1 MAYLAPKT
9 DWTSVDGV
17 LSTDLNRIEGNIE
30 TLATLR
36 GYPTATGTGTA
47 IAVTTGHFEL
57 VAGRSFTFIA
67 SANNSGAATTINA
80 DGTGAKNLYK
90 PNTTDAPTII
100 SGKAYTVWYN
110 GTSFF
115 VKASA
120 EGDAVAGD
128 VIKDKTFSNDEDTG
142 ITGTLELTGNAA
154 VGDVLAT
161 KTFYNTDPK
170 TKRTGTMPNRGTV
183 STDISAKAT
192 EVTIAQGYHS
202 GSGKVKIA
210 TAEQNKI
217 ITGNI
222 KSGITVLGV
231 AGKSSVVD
239 TADADAVA
247 GDILDGKT
255 GYVNGS
261 KITGNIPSKG
271 AATYTPGTTD
281 QTINAGQ
288 YLSGAQTIAGDADLV
303 AGNIKTG
310 VGIFGVTGTF
320 TGGIKTIQFG
330 ESARSAS
337 QANITL
343 GTEIESDNSF
353 VIIKSIT
360 VDETDVSF
368 VRLGKYLVGLTDTTL
383 SLSAGDGCQYI
394 VIEFQPGAVKSIQ
407 RGTITGTISTAQ
419 TTVNHSSVDVA
430 KSFILLDSSIIG
442 FPTICKLAHISSRTT
457 TSFVCNNNFYYD
469 AEPFYS
475 TASYQI
481 VEFN

>member
-1 MAYLAPKT
+1 MAYLTPKT

-36 GYPTATGTGTA
+36 AYPTATGTGTA
-47 IAVTTGHFEL
+47 IVVTTGYFEL

-120 EGDAVAGD
+120 EGNAVAGD
-128 VIKDKTFSNDEDTG
+128 VLDGKIFSNDEDTG
-142 ITGTLELTGNAA
+142 IE
-154 VGDVLAT
+154 
-161 KTFYNTDPK
+161 
-170 TKRTGTMPNRGTV
+170 GTMPNRGTV

-202 GSGKVKIA
+202 GSGKVKISA
-210 TAEQNKI
+210 AEQAKI

-222 KSGITVLGV
+222 KSGITLLGV

-247 GDILDGKT
+247 GDILNGKI

-271 AATYTPGTTD
+271 AATYTPGTAS
-281 QTINAGQ
+281 QTISAGQ
-288 YLSGAQTIAGDADLV
+288 YLSGAQTISGDADLV
-303 AGNIKTG
+303 AGNIKSG
-310 VGIFGVTGTF
+310 VNIFGVTGSF
-320 TGGIKTIQFG
+320 SGGIKTIQFG
-330 ESARSAS
+330 DSAQSGS

-343 GTEIESDNSF
+343 GTEIESDNAF
-353 VIIKSIT
+353 VIIKHKLT
-360 VDETDVSF
+360 NKNPGLVT
-368 VRLGKYLVGLTDTTL
+368 GKYLVGLTDTTL
-383 SLSAGDGCQYI
+383 SLSPGEACQYI
-394 VIEFQPGAVKSIQ
+394 VIEFQPGVIKSII
-407 RGTITGTISTAQ
+407 RGTDKPTSSTKTI
-419 TTVNHSSVDVA
+419 NHSAVVIA
-430 KSFILLDSSIIG
+430 KSFILLDSSYIG
-442 FPTICKLAHISSRTT
+442 YGSQVSPTSCVLAYIASRTT
-457 TSFVCNNNFYYD
+457 TSFTYYSNNYYD
-469 AEPFYS
+469 TANNYG

>member
-1 MAYLAPKT
+1 MAYTAPKT

-47 IAVTTGHFEL
+47 IAVTTGYFEL
-57 VAGRSFTFIA
+57 VAGRSLTFIA
-67 SANNSGAATTINA
+67 SANNSGAATTLNA

-120 EGDAVAGD
+120 EGNAVAGD

-170 TKRTGTMPNRGTV
+170 TKRTGTMTNNGTV

-217 ITGNI
+217 IAGNI
-222 KSGITVLGV
+222 KSGIT
-231 AGKSSVVD
+231 
-239 TADADAVA
+239 
-247 GDILDGKT
+247 IL
-255 GYVNGS
+255 
-261 KITGNIPSKG
+261 
-271 AATYTPGTTD
+271 
-281 QTINAGQ
+281 
-288 YLSGAQTIAGDADLV
+288 
-303 AGNIKTG
+303 
-310 VGIFGVTGTF
+310 GVTGTF
-320 TGGIKTIQFG
+320 GDGVAGNTVI
-330 ESARSAS
+330 ASAS
-337 QANITL
+337 TPRFFDSTTYKNYKEITVSTKGTYRVVMEL
-343 GTEIESDNSF
+343 GSPSYASTCYGRIYKNGTAYGTERFLDNDYQTQF
-353 VIIKSIT
+353 AE
-360 VDETDVSF
+360 D
-368 VRLGKYLVGLTDTTL
+368 LVF
-383 SLSAGDGCQYI
+383 SAGDKVQFYGRYDEPNGGSCGR
-394 VIEFQPGAVKSIQ
+394 FSVK
-407 RGTITGTISTAQ
+407 ITPTPSPTA
-419 TTVNHSSVDVA
+419 TVD
-430 KSFILLDSSIIG
+430 LD
-442 FPTICKLAHISSRTT
+442 
-457 TSFVCNNNFYYD
+457 
-469 AEPFYS
+469 
-475 TASYQI
+475 
-481 VEFN
+481 

>member
-1 MAYLAPKT
+1 MAYSTPKT
-9 DWTSVDGV
+9 NWVASDGPTE
-17 LSTDLNRIEGNIE
+17 TDLNRIENNIV

-36 GYPTATGTGTA
+36 GYATAGGTATAITVATGN
-47 IAVTTGHFEL
+47 FEL
-57 VAGRSFTFIA
+57 TAGRAFTFICNG
-67 SANNSGAATTINA
+67 NNNGAATTINA

-90 PNTTDAPTII
+90 PNTTDAPNLI

-128 VIKDKTFSNDEDTG
+128 VLDGKIFSNDEDTG
-142 ITGTLELTGNAA
+142 IE
-154 VGDVLAT
+154 
-161 KTFYNTDPK
+161 
-170 TKRTGTMPNRGTV
+170 GTMTNNGTV

-222 KSGITVLGV
+222 KAGVTILGV
-231 AGKSSVVD
+231 AGKTEVVD
-239 TADADAVA
+239 TADANATA
-247 GDILDGKT
+247 GEILATKT
-255 GYVNGS
+255 GYVNGT
-261 KITGNIPSKG
+261 KITGNIASKT

-281 QTINAGQ
+281 QTITAGQ
-288 YLSGAQTIAGDADLV
+288 YLSGAQTISGDSDLV
-303 AGNIKTG
+303 ATNIKTG
-310 VGIFGVTGTF
+310 VNIFGVDGSY

-330 ESARSAS
+330 ESATSGS

-343 GTEIESDNSF
+343 GTAIESDNAF
-353 VIIKSIT
+353 VIIKNTIT
-360 VDETDVSF
+360 NYNPGLIT
-368 VRLGKYLVGLTDTTL
+368 GKYLVSLTDTTL
-383 SLSAGDGCQYI
+383 SLSPGEGCQYI
-394 VIEFQPGAVKSIQ
+394 VIEFQPGVIKSIIK
-407 RGTITGTISTAQ
+407 GTDTPTSSTKTIS
-419 TTVNHSSVDVA
+419 HSAVVIA
-430 KSFILLDSSIIG
+430 KSFILLDSYYIG
-442 FPTICKLAHISSRTT
+442 YGSQVSATSCTLANISSRTT
-457 TSFVCNNNFYYD
+457 TSFTYNSNNYYD
-469 AEPFYS
+469 TGNNYG

>member
-36 GYPTATGTGTA
+36 AYPTATGTGTA
-47 IAVTTGHFEL
+47 IVVTTGYFEL
-57 VAGRSFTFIA
+57 VAGRSLTFIA
-67 SANNSGAATTINA
+67 SANNSGAATTLNA

-120 EGDAVAGD
+120 EGNAVAGD

-170 TKRTGTMPNRGTV
+170 TKRTGTMTNNGTV

-202 GSGKVKIA
+202 GSGKVKISA
-210 TAEQNKI
+210 TEQAKI

-222 KSGITVLGV
+222 KAGITLLGV

-239 TADADAVA
+239 TADANAVA
-247 GDILDGKT
+247 GDILSGKT

-261 KITGNIPSKG
+261 KITGNIASKG

-281 QTINAGQ
+281 QTITAGQ

-320 TGGIKTIQFG
+320 GDGVAGNTVIADASTPRYFDSTAYKKYKEITVSRKVTYRVVMELGSPSFPCSCYGRIYKNG
-330 ESARSAS
+330 SAY
-337 QANITL
+337 
-343 GTEIESDNSF
+343 GTERFLNND
-353 VIIKSIT
+353 T
-360 VDETDVSF
+360 VTLISED
-368 VRLGKYLVGLTDTTL
+368 LVF
-383 SLSAGDGCQYI
+383 SAGDKVQFYGKCDTGEQGC
-394 VIEFQPGAVKSIQ
+394 VGAFSV
-407 RGTITGTISTAQ
+407 RITPTPSPTA
-419 TTVNHSSVDVA
+419 TVD
-430 KSFILLDSSIIG
+430 LD
-442 FPTICKLAHISSRTT
+442 
-457 TSFVCNNNFYYD
+457 
-469 AEPFYS
+469 
-475 TASYQI
+475 
-481 VEFN
+481 

>member
-1 MAYLAPKT
+1 MAYTAPKT

-36 GYPTATGTGTA
+36 AYPTATGTGTA
-47 IAVTTGHFEL
+47 IAVTTGYFEL
-57 VAGRSFTFIA
+57 VAGRSLTFIA
-67 SANNSGAATTINA
+67 SANNSGAATTLNA

-202 GSGKVKIA
+202 GSGKVKISA
-210 TAEQNKI
+210 TEQAKI

-222 KSGITVLGV
+222 KAGITVLGV

-261 KITGNIPSKG
+261 KITGTASPPTIQTGFVYQPTAG
-271 AATYTPGTTD
+271 AGT
-281 QTINAGQ
+281 I
-288 YLSGAQTIAGDADLV
+288 
-303 AGNIKTG
+303 
-310 VGIFGVTGTF
+310 TF
-320 TGGIKTIQFG
+320 TG
-330 ESARSAS
+330 
-337 QANITL
+337 ITL
-343 GTEIESDNSF
+343 STKMT
-353 VIIKSIT
+353 VIIWADNDPYNQSSLTTFILIKRDAGTISHGYVNNGGYYGRSGSGVIT
-360 VDETDVSF
+360 VDFSGTS
-368 VRLGKYLVGLTDTTL
+368 
-383 SLSAGDGCQYI
+383 
-394 VIEFQPGAVKSIQ
+394 IEV
-407 RGTITGTISTAQ
+407 TGP
-419 TTVNHSSVDVA
+419 NWDH
-430 KSFILLDSSIIG
+430 
-442 FPTICKLAHISSRTT
+442 
-457 TSFVCNNNFYYD
+457 
-469 AEPFYS
+469 YS
-475 TASYQI
+475 TYRLIA
-481 VEFN
+481 FNQE

>member
-1 MAYLAPKT
+1 MAYIAPKT

-47 IAVTTGHFEL
+47 IVVTTGYFEL
-57 VAGRSFTFIA
+57 TAGRSFTFIA

-170 TKRTGTMPNRGTV
+170 TKRTGTMTNNGTV

-217 ITGNI
+217 IAGNI
-222 KSGITVLGV
+222 KSGITILGV
-231 AGKSSVVD
+231 AGNSNVVD
-239 TADADAVA
+239 TSA
-247 GDILDGKT
+247 GDATASQILSGKKAYVDGSL
-255 GYVNGS
+255 V
-261 KITGNIPSKG
+261 TGNITSKG
-271 AATYTPGTTD
+271 AATYTPGTSN
-281 QTINAGQ
+281 QTIAAGQ
-288 YLSGAQTIAGDADLV
+288 YLSGAQTISGDADLV

-310 VGIFGVTGTF
+310 VEIFGVTGTF
-320 TGGIKTIQFG
+320 GDGVAGNTVI
-330 ESARSAS
+330 ASAS
-337 QANITL
+337 TLRYFDSTTYKKYKEITVSTKGTYRVVMEL
-343 GTEIESDNSF
+343 GNPSYASTCYGRVYKNGVAYGTERFLDNDMQTQISE
-353 VIIKSIT
+353 
-360 VDETDVSF
+360 D
-368 VRLGKYLVGLTDTTL
+368 LVF
-383 SLSAGDGCQYI
+383 SAGDKVQFYGRKYDESHSGSC
-394 VIEFQPGAVKSIQ
+394 GAFSV
-407 RGTITGTISTAQ
+407 RITPTPSPTA
-419 TTVNHSSVDVA
+419 TVD
-430 KSFILLDSSIIG
+430 LD
-442 FPTICKLAHISSRTT
+442 
-457 TSFVCNNNFYYD
+457 
-469 AEPFYS
+469 
-475 TASYQI
+475 
-481 VEFN
+481 

>member
-36 GYPTATGTGTA
+36 AYPTATGTGTA
-47 IAVTTGHFEL
+47 IVVTTGYFEL
-57 VAGRSFTFIA
+57 TAGRSFTFIA

-170 TKRTGTMPNRGTV
+170 TKRTGTMTNNGTV
-183 STDISAKAT
+183 STDISAKVT

-202 GSGKVKIA
+202 GSGKVKISA
-210 TAEQNKI
+210 TEQAKI

-222 KSGITVLGV
+222 KAGITVLGV

-247 GDILDGKT
+247 GDILNGKT
-255 GYVNGS
+255 GYVNGV
-261 KITGNIPSKG
+261 KVTGNASLPIIQTGLVLYPTAG
-271 AATYTPGTTD
+271 AGT
-281 QTINAGQ
+281 I
-288 YLSGAQTIAGDADLV
+288 
-303 AGNIKTG
+303 
-310 VGIFGVTGTF
+310 TF
-320 TGGIKTIQFG
+320 TG
-330 ESARSAS
+330 
-337 QANITL
+337 ITL
-343 GTEIESDNSF
+343 SAKMT
-353 VIIKSIT
+353 VIIWADNDPYIQS
-360 VDETDVSF
+360 
-368 VRLGKYLVGLTDTTL
+368 
-383 SLSAGDGCQYI
+383 SL
-394 VIEFQPGAVKSIQ
+394 
-407 RGTITGTISTAQ
+407 
-419 TTVNHSSVDVA
+419 
-430 KSFILLDSSIIG
+430 
-442 FPTICKLAHISSRTT
+442 
-457 TSFVCNNNFYYD
+457 TSFVLIKRDEGTINHGYVVNGGYYGRSGIGVITVNFSGTSIAVTGPYWD
-469 AEPFYS
+469 NAS
-475 TASYQI
+475 TYRLIA
-481 VEFN
+481 FNQE

>member
-1 MAYLAPKT
+1 MAYIAPKT

-36 GYPTATGTGTA
+36 AYPTATGTGTA
-47 IAVTTGHFEL
+47 IVVTTGYFEL
-57 VAGRSFTFIA
+57 TAGRSFTFIA

-170 TKRTGTMPNRGTV
+170 TKRTGTMTNNGTV

-202 GSGKVKIA
+202 GSGKVKISA
-210 TAEQNKI
+210 TEQAKI

-222 KSGITVLGV
+222 KAGITVLGV

-239 TADADAVA
+239 TADADATA
-247 GDILDGKT
+247 GDIANSKVA
-255 GYVNGS
+255 YVNGS
-261 KITGNIPSKG
+261 KITGNHNVIILQQFS
-271 AATYTPGTTD
+271 
-281 QTINAGQ
+281 
-288 YLSGAQTIAGDADLV
+288 
-303 AGNIKTG
+303 NIK
-310 VGIFGVTGTF
+310 
-320 TGGIKTIQFG
+320 
-330 ESARSAS
+330 RSD
-337 QANITL
+337 IREL
-343 GTEIESDNSF
+343 
-353 VIIKSIT
+353 
-360 VDETDVSF
+360 
-368 VRLGKYLVGLTDTTL
+368 
-383 SLSAGDGCQYI
+383 
-394 VIEFQPGAVKSIQ
+394 
-407 RGTITGTISTAQ
+407 TITGVTLSSKMTIVIRRTSEEYTDSCSISMLYAKRTAGVLQ
-419 TTVNHSSVDVA
+419 TAGYVNNGGH
-430 KSFILLDSSIIG
+430 FIKNKVSIVYSGTSITITIADTYT
-442 FPTICKLAHISSRTT
+442 FFDPT
-457 TSFVCNNNFYYD
+457 YD
-469 AEPFYS
+469 GYN
-475 TASYQI
+475 
-481 VEFN
+481 VEVLNME

>member
-36 GYPTATGTGTA
+36 AYPTATGTGTA
-47 IAVTTGHFEL
+47 IVVTTGYFEL

-90 PNTTDAPTII
+90 PNTTAAPTII

-128 VIKDKTFSNDEDTG
+128 VLDGKIFSNDEDTG

-161 KTFYNTDPK
+161 KTFYKDDAK
-170 TKRTGTMPNRGTV
+170 TKLTGTLALTGDSAVGDVLSGKTFYKDNAKTKLTGTMTNNGTV

-202 GSGKVKIA
+202 GSGKVKISA
-210 TAEQNKI
+210 TEQAKI

-222 KSGITVLGV
+222 KAGITVLGV

-239 TADADAVA
+239 TADANATA
-247 GDILDGKT
+247 GDILNGKT

-261 KITGNIPSKG
+261 KITGNFPIL
-271 AATYTPGTTD
+271 
-281 QTINAGQ
+281 AG
-288 YLSGAQTIAGDADLV
+288 S
-303 AGNIKTG
+303 
-310 VGIFGVTGTF
+310 
-320 TGGIKTIQFG
+320 
-330 ESARSAS
+330 
-337 QANITL
+337 
-343 GTEIESDNSF
+343 
-353 VIIKSIT
+353 T
-360 VDETDVSF
+360 V
-368 VRLGKYLVGLTDTTL
+368 
-383 SLSAGDGCQYI
+383 SAGYCY
-394 VIEFQPGAVKSIQ
+394 
-407 RGTITGTISTAQ
+407 
-419 TTVNHSSVDVA
+419 VA
-430 KSFILLDSSIIG
+430 
-442 FPTICKLAHISSRTT
+442 
-457 TSFVCNNNFYYD
+457 
-469 AEPFYS
+469 YS
-475 TASYQI
+475 TAPASTNSTSYVKLKEIQVKKAGTYKVYYEI
-481 VEFN
+481 QGGVAGYQAYGIIYKNGTAYGSEVYYGDSAWHYVIEDLAFAVNDYVQLYVRSTNGTMSATVRNFMVGISPASAQTYIAETII

>member
-36 GYPTATGTGTA
+36 AYPTATGTGTA
-47 IAVTTGHFEL
+47 IVVTTGYFEL

-128 VIKDKTFSNDEDTG
+128 VLDGKIFSNDEDTG
-142 ITGTLELTGNAA
+142 IE
-154 VGDVLAT
+154 
-161 KTFYNTDPK
+161 
-170 TKRTGTMPNRGTV
+170 GTMTNNGTV

-202 GSGKVKIA
+202 GSGKVKISA
-210 TAEQNKI
+210 TEQAKI
-217 ITGNI
+217 IAGNI
-222 KSGITVLGV
+222 KAGITLLGV

-247 GDILDGKT
+247 GDILNGKI

-261 KITGNIPSKG
+261 KVTGNIASKG
-271 AATYTPGTTD
+271 AQTYTPTTSD
-281 QTINAGQ
+281 QTISAGQ
-288 YLSGAQTIAGDADLV
+288 YLSGAQTISGDADLV
-303 AGNIKTG
+303 AGNIKSG
-310 VGIFGVTGTF
+310 VNIFGVTGSF
-320 TGGIKTIQFG
+320 SGGIKSIQFG
-330 ESARSAS
+330 ESAQSGS

-343 GTEIESDNSF
+343 GTEIESDNAF
-353 VIIKSIT
+353 VIIKNTIT
-360 VDETDVSF
+360 NYNPGLVT
-368 VRLGKYLVGLTDTTL
+368 GKYLVGLTDTTL
-383 SLSAGDGCQYI
+383 SLSPGEGCQYI
-394 VIEFQPGAVKSIQ
+394 VIEFQPGVIKSIIK
-407 RGTITGTISTAQ
+407 GTDTPTSSTKTIS
-419 TTVNHSSVDVA
+419 HSAVVIA
-430 KSFILLDSSIIG
+430 KSFILLDSYYVGYGSQVSA
-442 FPTICKLAHISSRTT
+442 TSCTLANISSRTT
-457 TSFVCNNNFYYD
+457 TSFTYNSNNYYD
-469 AEPFYS
+469 TGNNYG

>member
-1 MAYLAPKT
+1 MAYTAPKT

-36 GYPTATGTGTA
+36 AYPTATGTGTA
-47 IAVTTGHFEL
+47 IVVTTGYFEL
-57 VAGRSFTFIA
+57 TAGRSFTFIA

-90 PNTTDAPTII
+90 PNTTAAPTII

-120 EGDAVAGD
+120 EGNAVAGD

-170 TKRTGTMPNRGTV
+170 AKRTGTMTNNGTV

-202 GSGKVKIA
+202 GSGKVKISA
-210 TAEQNKI
+210 TEQAKI
-217 ITGNI
+217 ITDNI
-222 KSGITVLGV
+222 KKDITILGV
-231 AGKSSVVD
+231 SGKSSVVD
-239 TADADAVA
+239 TADANAVA
-247 GDILDGKT
+247 GDILSGKT

-261 KITGNIPSKG
+261 KITGNIASKG

-281 QTINAGQ
+281 QTITAGQ
-288 YLSGAQTIAGDADLV
+288 YLSGAQTISGDADLV

-310 VGIFGVTGTF
+310 VEIFGVTGTF
-320 TGGIKTIQFG
+320 GDGVAGNTVI
-330 ESARSAS
+330 ANAS
-337 QANITL
+337 TPRYFDSTAYKKYKEITVSRKGTYRVVMEL
-343 GTEIESDNSF
+343 GNPSYASTCYGRVYKNGVAYGTERFLNNDTQTQIAED
-353 VIIKSIT
+353 
-360 VDETDVSF
+360 
-368 VRLGKYLVGLTDTTL
+368 LVF
-383 SLSAGDGCQYI
+383 SAGDKVQFYGKNYELENGSC
-394 VIEFQPGAVKSIQ
+394 GAFSV
-407 RGTITGTISTAQ
+407 RITPTPSPTA
-419 TTVNHSSVDVA
+419 TVD
-430 KSFILLDSSIIG
+430 LD
-442 FPTICKLAHISSRTT
+442 
-457 TSFVCNNNFYYD
+457 
-469 AEPFYS
+469 
-475 TASYQI
+475 
-481 VEFN
+481 

>member
-1 MAYLAPKT
+1 MAYLTPKT

-47 IAVTTGHFEL
+47 IAVTTGYFEL
-57 VAGRSFTFIA
+57 VAGRSLTFIA
-67 SANNSGAATTINA
+67 SANNSGAATTLNA

-202 GSGKVKIA
+202 GSGKVKISA
-210 TAEQNKI
+210 TEQAKI
-217 ITGNI
+217 LPENI
-222 KSGITVLGV
+222 KEDVS
-231 AGKSSVVD
+231 
-239 TADADAVA
+239 
-247 GDILDGKT
+247 IL
-255 GYVNGS
+255 
-261 KITGNIPSKG
+261 
-271 AATYTPGTTD
+271 
-281 QTINAGQ
+281 
-288 YLSGAQTIAGDADLV
+288 
-303 AGNIKTG
+303 
-310 VGIFGVTGTF
+310 GVTGTLGKF
-320 TGGIKTIQFG
+320 EAGDYLLVISSEDRFLSDTSYTKVKEFLIKKTGTYRVSFELSTNDYTG
-330 ESARSAS
+330 ESWAYGRIYKNGTA
-337 QANITL
+337 I
-343 GTEIESDNSF
+343 GTERSRNLTSYVTFTEDFAFTVGDYCQLYLASSSSKYARAKNLKLGISF
-353 VIIKSIT
+353 
-360 VDETDVSF
+360 DYF
-368 VRLGKYLVGLTDTTL
+368 A
-383 SLSAGDGCQYI
+383 SL
-394 VIEFQPGAVKSIQ
+394 
-407 RGTITGTISTAQ
+407 
-419 TTVNHSSVDVA
+419 
-430 KSFILLDSSIIG
+430 
-442 FPTICKLAHISSRTT
+442 PT
-457 TSFVCNNNFYYD
+457 
-469 AEPFYS
+469 
-475 TASYQI
+475 
-481 VEFN
+481 

>member
-1 MAYLAPKT
+1 MAYLTPKT

-36 GYPTATGTGTA
+36 AYPTATGTGTA
-47 IAVTTGHFEL
+47 IVVTTGYFEL

-120 EGDAVAGD
+120 EGNAVAGD

-170 TKRTGTMPNRGTV
+170 TKRTGTMTNNGTV

-217 ITGNI
+217 ITDNI
-222 KSGITVLGV
+222 KAGITILG
-231 AGKSSVVD
+231 
-239 TADADAVA
+239 
-247 GDILDGKT
+247 IE
-255 GYVNGS
+255 GS
-261 KITGNIPSKG
+261 
-271 AATYTPGTTD
+271 Y
-281 QTINAGQ
+281 
-288 YLSGAQTIAGDADLV
+288 
-303 AGNIKTG
+303 
-310 VGIFGVTGTF
+310 
-320 TGGIKTIQFG
+320 TGGIKSIQFSTMPG
-330 ESARSAS
+330 IATEW
-337 QANITL
+337 TL
-343 GTEIESDNSF
+343 GTTIDADNAF
-353 VIIKSIT
+353 VIISNARVNT
-360 VDETDVSF
+360 NPGEVVSK
-368 VRLGKYLVGLTDTTL
+368 VLISLTDTKITL
-383 SLSAGDGCQYI
+383 SSGAEGCHFYI
-394 VIEFQPGAVKSIQ
+394 IEFQPGVIKKIIRGTNTPTGTLTTIAHESVDTSKSI
-407 RGTITGTISTAQ
+407 
-419 TTVNHSSVDVA
+419 
-430 KSFILLDSSIIG
+430 ILLNSSIIG
-442 FPTICKLAHISSRTT
+442 YGSSWSPTYCNLAAIYSREA
-457 TSFVCNNNFYYD
+457 TSFQYTGSHYYNGTD
-469 AEPFYS
+469 FIYGLM
-475 TASYQI
+475 SYQI
-481 VEFN
+481 IEFN

>member
-1 MAYLAPKT
+1 MAYTAPKT

-47 IAVTTGHFEL
+47 IAVTTGYFEL
-57 VAGRSFTFIA
+57 VAGRSLTFIA

-128 VIKDKTFSNDEDTG
+128 VLDGKIFSNDEDTG
-142 ITGTLELTGNAA
+142 IE
-154 VGDVLAT
+154 
-161 KTFYNTDPK
+161 
-170 TKRTGTMPNRGTV
+170 GTMPNRGTV
-183 STDISAKAT
+183 STEISAKAT

-210 TAEQNKI
+210 TAEQDKI

-222 KSGITVLGV
+222 KAGITVLGV

-239 TADADAVA
+239 TADANAVA
-247 GDILDGKT
+247 GDLLSGKT
-255 GYVNGS
+255 GYVNGT
-261 KITGNIPSKG
+261 KITGNIASKG

-281 QTINAGQ
+281 QTITAGQ
-288 YLSGAQTIAGDADLV
+288 YLSGAQTISGDADLV

-320 TGGIKTIQFG
+320 GDGVAGNTVI
-330 ESARSAS
+330 ASAS
-337 QANITL
+337 TLRYFDSTSYKKYKEITVSTKGTYRVVMEL
-343 GTEIESDNSF
+343 GHPNYASTCYGRVYKNGVAYGTERFLNNDTQTLISED
-353 VIIKSIT
+353 
-360 VDETDVSF
+360 
-368 VRLGKYLVGLTDTTL
+368 LVF
-383 SLSAGDGCQYI
+383 SAGDKVQFYGKNYELENGSC
-394 VIEFQPGAVKSIQ
+394 GAFSV
-407 RGTITGTISTAQ
+407 RITPTPSPTA
-419 TTVNHSSVDVA
+419 TVD
-430 KSFILLDSSIIG
+430 LD
-442 FPTICKLAHISSRTT
+442 
-457 TSFVCNNNFYYD
+457 
-469 AEPFYS
+469 
-475 TASYQI
+475 
-481 VEFN
+481 